1 MTAAKGS
8 GIIRAAWNKEPQT
21 PMKTGSGSENTPEEQ
36 GEVLLDV
43 IGQRCPLPVL
53 RARKRLLRLEPGRL
67 LRVFASDPVARID
80 MPHFCAEAGH
90 DLIETR
96 DRGTWIEFL
105 IRRGE
110 NIREPDEELLSK
122 PVNGPRA

>member
-1 MTAAKGS
+1 MS
-8 GIIRAAWNKEPQT
+8 GETTDESAPGD
-21 PMKTGSGSENTPEEQ
+21 P

-43 IGQRCPLPVL
+43 MGQRCPLPVL

-67 LRVFASDPVARID
+67 VRVFASDPVARID
-80 MPHFCAEAGH
+80 MPHLCVEAGH
-90 DLIETR
+90 ELVEVR

-110 NIREPDEELLSK
+110 NVRETDDELLSK
-122 PVNGPRA
+122 PVSNL

>member
-1 MTAAKGS
+1 MEHDLDIDARG
-8 GIIRAAWNKEPQT
+8 
-21 PMKTGSGSENTPEEQ
+21 
-36 GEVLLDV
+36 LL
-43 IGQRCPLPVL
+43 CPLPVL
-53 RARKRLLRLEPGRL
+53 RARKRLLRLDPGAL

-90 DLIETR
+90 ELVEVR

-110 NIREPDEELLSK
+110 TISEPEDDLLAK
-122 PVNGPRA
+122 PVKDL

>member
-1 MTAAKGS
+1 M
-8 GIIRAAWNKEPQT
+8 E
-21 PMKTGSGSENTPEEQ
+21 ENHEEA

-43 IGQRCPLPVL
+43 IGQQCPLPVL

-67 LRVFASDPVARID
+67 FRVFASDPVARID

-90 DLIETR
+90 DLLETR

-105 IRRGE
+105 IRRGT
-110 NIREPDEELLSK
+110 NIHEEDMDLVSR
-122 PVNGPRA
+122 PVRNL

>member
-1 MTAAKGS
+1 MD
-8 GIIRAAWNKEPQT
+8 
-21 PMKTGSGSENTPEEQ
+21 ENHEEA

-43 IGQRCPLPVL
+43 IGQQCPLPVL

-90 DLIETR
+90 DLLETR

-105 IRRGE
+105 IRRGA
-110 NIREPDEELLSK
+110 NIHDDDMDLVSK
-122 PVNGPRA
+122 PVRSL

>member
-1 MTAAKGS
+1 MNEGAEDS
-8 GIIRAAWNKEPQT
+8 
-21 PMKTGSGSENTPEEQ
+21 

-53 RARKRLLRLEPGRL
+53 RARKRLLRLDPGAL

-90 DLIETR
+90 ELVEVR
-96 DRGTWIEFL
+96 DRGTWVEFL

-110 NIREPDEELLSK
+110 NVREPDEDAISK
-122 PVNGPRA
+122 PAREL

>member
-1 MTAAKGS
+1 M
-8 GIIRAAWNKEPQT
+8 
-21 PMKTGSGSENTPEEQ
+21 EESREDA
-36 GEVLLDV
+36 GEILLDV
-43 IGQRCPLPVL
+43 IGQQCPLPVL
-53 RARKRLLRLEPGRL
+53 RARKRLLRLAPGAL

-90 DLIETR
+90 ELVEMR

-110 NIREPDEELLSK
+110 NIHEEDEDLASK
-122 PVNGPRA
+122 PARSL

>member
-1 MTAAKGS
+1 MNGGEK
-8 GIIRAAWNKEPQT
+8 
-21 PMKTGSGSENTPEEQ
+21 NTEEEH
-36 GEVLLDV
+36 GEILLDV

-67 LRVFASDPVARID
+67 VRVFASDPVARID

-90 DLIETR
+90 ELIETR

-110 NIREPDEELLSK
+110 NINEPDDELLSK
-122 PVNGPRA
+122 PVNDL

>member
-1 MTAAKGS
+1 MNDKADD
-8 GIIRAAWNKEPQT
+8 
-21 PMKTGSGSENTPEEQ
+21 Q
-36 GEVLLDV
+36 GEIILDV

-53 RARKRLLRLEPGRL
+53 RARKRLLRLDPGAL

-90 DLIETR
+90 ELVETR

-110 NIREPDEELLSK
+110 QVDDPDEDLASK
-122 PVNGPRA
+122 PVRDLQP

>member
-1 MTAAKGS
+1 MNRNSEQGS
-8 GIIRAAWNKEPQT
+8 
-21 PMKTGSGSENTPEEQ
+21 

-43 IGQRCPLPVL
+43 IGQQCPLPVL
-53 RARKRLLRLEPGRL
+53 RARKRLLRLTPGAL

-90 DLIETR
+90 ELIDVR

-105 IRRGE
+105 IRRGTD
-110 NIREPDEELLSK
+110 IREPEDDLLSK
-122 PVNGPRA
+122 PVKDL

>member
-1 MTAAKGS
+1 MDDKADD
-8 GIIRAAWNKEPQT
+8 
-21 PMKTGSGSENTPEEQ
+21 Q
-36 GEVLLDV
+36 GEIILDV

-53 RARKRLLRLEPGRL
+53 RARKRLLRLDPGAL

-90 DLIETR
+90 ELVETR
-96 DRGTWIEFL
+96 DRGTWIEVL

-110 NIREPDEELLSK
+110 QVDDPEDIASK
-122 PVNGPRA
+122 PVRDLQP

>member
-1 MTAAKGS
+1 MNMQREDEA
-8 GIIRAAWNKEPQT
+8 
-21 PMKTGSGSENTPEEQ
+21 
-36 GEVLLDV
+36 GEILLDV
-43 IGQRCPLPVL
+43 IGQQCPLPVL
-53 RARKRLLRLEPGRL
+53 RARKRLLRLDPRAL

-90 DLIETR
+90 ELVEVR

-110 NIREPDEELLSK
+110 TISEPEDDLLAK
-122 PVNGPRA
+122 PVKDL

>member
-1 MTAAKGS
+1 M
-8 GIIRAAWNKEPQT
+8 
-21 PMKTGSGSENTPEEQ
+21 EESREDM
-36 GEVLLDV
+36 GEILLDV
-43 IGQRCPLPVL
+43 IGQQCPLPVL
-53 RARKRLLRLEPGRL
+53 RTRKRLLRLAPRAL

-90 DLIETR
+90 ELVEIR

-110 NIREPDEELLSK
+110 NIHEEDEDLASK
-122 PVNGPRA
+122 PVRSL

>member
-1 MTAAKGS
+1 MRTATKLGF
-8 GIIRAAWNKEPQT
+8 GETR
-21 PMKTGSGSENTPEEQ
+21 MGGENTMNQEE

-90 DLIETR
+90 ELLETR

-110 NIREPDEELLSK
+110 NVREPDEALLSK
-122 PVNGPRA
+122 PVSDL

>member
-1 MTAAKGS
+1 MTDGKD
-8 GIIRAAWNKEPQT
+8 
-21 PMKTGSGSENTPEEQ
+21 EER

-43 IGQRCPLPVL
+43 IGQQCPLPVL
-53 RARKRLLRLEPGRL
+53 RARKRLLRLEAGAL

-90 DLIETR
+90 ELVEVR

-105 IRRGE
+105 IRRGNAMVE
-110 NIREPDEELLSK
+110 AEDELLAK
-122 PVNGPRA
+122 PVKSL